1 MCLPIWSCHPVIL
14 QGRLKCNP
22 LRLVV
27 NLFSLCSFVILCW
40 FGPVILDPQGSAE
53 TQVIRNGQPLIY
65 DILRNLND
73 HMVNKGFWFVGRQL
87 PSTTHSKCVRTPGHS
102 ADFSADL
109 LENEGTRRDKS
120 QGLRLFNNM
129 PVLWAVD
136 ACYDASSF
144 VLFLQMCM

>member
-1 MCLPIWSCHPVIL
+1 MWSSHPVIL

-22 LRLVV
+22 LRLVVV

-53 TQVIRNGQPLIY
+53 TQVIRNGQPHIY
-65 DILRNLND
+65 DILRNDDLNY

-87 PSTTHSKCVRTPGHS
+87 PSTTHSECVRTPGHS

-109 LENEGTRRDKS
+109 LENEGPRTENS
-120 QGLRLFNNM
+120 HLNPQIIE
-129 PVLWAVD
+129 
-136 ACYDASSF
+136 
-144 VLFLQMCM
+144 

>member
-1 MCLPIWSCHPVIL
+1 M
-14 QGRLKCNP
+14 
-22 LRLVV
+22 V
-27 NLFSLCSFVILCW
+27 NLFSLCSFVILRW

-87 PSTTHSKCVRTPGHS
+87 PSTTHSECVRTPGHS

-109 LENEGTRRDKS
+109 LENEGPRMENS
-120 QGLRLFNNM
+120 HLNPQIIEYM
-129 PVLWAVD
+129 PVFYGLLMHVMMHLRSYFSYECVYKD
-136 ACYDASSF
+136 KNK
-144 VLFLQMCM
+144 